1 MKKIIKTSKAPEAI
15 GPYSQAVAAGGF
27 LFTAG
32 QIGFAPGSNKMVDGG
47 VAEQTAQVLENLKA
61 VLKAAGLDMSNVIKS
76 TVYLTA
82 PEHFAP
88 MNEVYA
94 RYFTEGFPA
103 RAAVFVKALPKGAL
117 VEIDAIAKL

>member
-1 MKKIIKTSKAPEAI
+1 MKKIVKTLEAPEAI
-15 GPYSQAVAAGGF
+15 GPYSQAVSAGGF

-32 QIGFAPGSNKMVDGG
+32 QIAFVPGANKMVDGG
-47 VAEQTAQVLENLKA
+47 VAEQTTQVLENLKA
-61 VLKAAGLDMSNVIKS
+61 VLKAAGVDMSNVIKA
-76 TVYLTA
+76 TVYLTV

-94 RYFTEGFPA
+94 RYFSKSFPA
-103 RAAVFVKALPKGAL
+103 RVAVFVKALPKGAL